1 LIYSRIIEIPAL
13 GNIKN
18 INYIPTSDGGILFN
32 ILTNQGSIIII
43 IDTSIKKY
51 KFKENIEHI
60 VSLPLGYNIFYTE
73 RYIYIAKKFRDE
85 LKIRGPYNKP
95 SIKTPLFIGGAFGLG
110 IIAITSDKIYQIDSL
125 GNIIASSNL
134 SLQEGYTHVKVINTY
149 LLPMIV
155 LEKNG
160 KVSAIIVYFDNDFVK
175 LDHKAIGF
183 KGEIFNVSYNNG
195 TLCFN
200 TTDGYSYCLSPLYLK
215 WLLQNKVK
223 HTKKY
228 SLKELADL
236 HDKIRATG
244 DIQQIYEIET
254 FFDSQLLEEVIHRD
268 YNIRENL
275 LKAINKEINTSL
287 NRILNKHFRTHTS
300 DDALNLFLV
309 EYYES
314 IKESSQA
321 MLNKIVHRVL
331 ASANVKEIRLSSIVA
346 LARAINEVKNIDETF
361 SEKHVVK
368 LMTRFLSVFEELN
381 LPPETIKNILSEFPK
396 EIEKIILKKLVRA
409 SSSTFPII
417 NDIAMETL
425 KTLGYDLYS
434 FRNEKLNIEKVL
446 ANIFVDSSRIKK
458 TFEERYKHLL
468 DNALFDELKQYLN
481 NSKKLVEYIKDLSG
495 KLREYN
501 IEITKDPEFINEVE
515 KCFKSE
521 LTDLQWY
528 QFKAQLDSIAECNK
542 ELKNILNIVYERIKD
557 SACLN
562 KDLIDNAIR
571 DLKSCRDKVK
581 VTENLARKISRLLSI
596 ESSINK
602 LEKDLMNMQPV
613 GRIVGKDLIDK
624 AYESI
629 RKLDE
634 ARAYELLNIL
644 QNKYREIVKV
654 NEYLKEFLS
663 LGDKEPFNCIR
674 NDIEVISKKLIEGP
688 GTGSIKIEDI
698 RNTYFKII
706 ENRPR
711 INEIITNI
719 EIAIKEMDINP
730 AELQQHKEFILRE
743 FLNTVMTQGFDKTF
757 NELVKLKDI
766 LNEIREKVKSLV
778 NNISNI
784 RAISSKLIQT
794 KSFELI
800 SNTILEF
807 KTKYKELISK
817 PLPFYI
823 EENQK
828 LLNKLKLF
836 NEKTRDLYI
845 EISNLKIFLDNL
857 DEDVAEQVVKY
868 LNDAMK
874 ISGSAEEVLNEFS
887 TRMPS
892 ILDHKLREFISKID
906 KDIKNIKERKKFLK
920 SKFSK
925 TLIDIILKKVLEDI
939 RTLRQEATTNLS
951 EASKIINMLI
961 SRKRIYTLDEIIS
974 LLEENGLVIDKF
986 ILAKDTLEKV
996 DEVSKLEGIENIISF
1011 NPKLVVNSLLIT
1023 KNIEDGIRL
1032 AKLAYILAKKHD
1044 ISFVID
1050 VLNSMKPSNV
1060 HEAALLLL
1068 TATGSNIF
1076 KDKKGYVAA
1085 HAMLLKIFEDY
1096 LADYVTCK
1104 DVADSAILSKSLK
1117 DLYDAF
1123 CVKNN
1128 LPQAIAI
1135 VALWCSEEDIRS
1147 SKALGLLGGYHV
1159 KKLKAYIE
1167 ELSKILDTKFKY
1179 NELAAISYVVDNF
1192 WKNIPSM
1199 VHDELNSSLN
1209 FINERRILDF
1219 LREYGKYIRKES
1231 ALEVLK
1237 IIRDFYEMIRD
1248 EDYYKGILQMYLDI
1262 EIMGELS
1269 AETKSELLLKII
1281 NNTGFPVEINEIKLN
1296 IKLNTYP
1303 VAEKTIKIEPY
1314 SYQDFK
1320 YILPK
1325 LYIDE
1330 YELVRGREING
1341 NILISAR
1348 IPGLRDNK
1356 FLTVGPK
1363 EITIPLK
1370 YHGPKGVLMSYLEK
1384 LKKQITEIELPPTL
1398 KEAIIGIGGNN
1409 VVLLGISKEDG
1420 RRVVV
1425 KVPGFVVDL
1434 GGMPTLAFHAISEY
1448 EDYARRCIDAT
1459 NRCGGKVA
1467 RIRKIAFNPPYAVEE
1482 YIDGETL
1489 RKKLNEVKRL
1499 NKEEALRIA
1508 INVGEAL
1515 KCLHNSHVYHN
1526 DIRPEN
1532 IIISKGNV
1540 ILIDVGIDEAWNLL
1554 RHTLGRHIKGETHVG
1569 ARVDEAYT
1577 HPLLLEKLKK
1587 ENLTD
1592 EDKAKLDLF
1601 QLGLLLYE
1609 MLLGYNPITTLKAGN
1624 LKLLPAGL
1632 EELEKI
1638 LIKVC
1643 SPNTLPELSLTE
1655 FIEELKKLL

>member
-1 LIYSRIIEIPAL
+1 
-13 GNIKN
+13 
-18 INYIPTSDGGILFN
+18 
-32 ILTNQGSIIII
+32 
-43 IDTSIKKY
+43 
-51 KFKENIEHI
+51 
-60 VSLPLGYNIFYTE
+60 
-73 RYIYIAKKFRDE
+73 
-85 LKIRGPYNKP
+85 
-95 SIKTPLFIGGAFGLG
+95 
-110 IIAITSDKIYQIDSL
+110 
-125 GNIIASSNL
+125 
-134 SLQEGYTHVKVINTY
+134 
-149 LLPMIV
+149 
-155 LEKNG
+155 
-160 KVSAIIVYFDNDFVK
+160 
-175 LDHKAIGF
+175 
-183 KGEIFNVSYNNG
+183 
-195 TLCFN
+195 
-200 TTDGYSYCLSPLYLK
+200 
-215 WLLQNKVK
+215 
-223 HTKKY
+223 
-228 SLKELADL
+228 
-236 HDKIRATG
+236 
-244 DIQQIYEIET
+244 
-254 FFDSQLLEEVIHRD
+254 
-268 YNIRENL
+268 
-275 LKAINKEINTSL
+275 
-287 NRILNKHFRTHTS
+287 
-300 DDALNLFLV
+300 
-309 EYYES
+309 
-314 IKESSQA
+314 
-321 MLNKIVHRVL
+321 
-331 ASANVKEIRLSSIVA
+331 
-346 LARAINEVKNIDETF
+346 
-361 SEKHVVK
+361 
-368 LMTRFLSVFEELN
+368 
-381 LPPETIKNILSEFPK
+381 
-396 EIEKIILKKLVRA
+396 
-409 SSSTFPII
+409 
-417 NDIAMETL
+417 
-425 KTLGYDLYS
+425 
-434 FRNEKLNIEKVL
+434 
-446 ANIFVDSSRIKK
+446 
-458 TFEERYKHLL
+458 
-468 DNALFDELKQYLN
+468 
-481 NSKKLVEYIKDLSG
+481 
-495 KLREYN
+495 
-501 IEITKDPEFINEVE
+501 
-515 KCFKSE
+515 
-521 LTDLQWY
+521 
-528 QFKAQLDSIAECNK
+528 
-542 ELKNILNIVYERIKD
+542 LKNILNIVYERIKD

-674 NDIEVISKKLIEGP
+674 NDIEVISKKLIEGL

-1643 SPNTLPELSLTE
+1643 SPNTLPELTLTE

>member
-1 LIYSRIIEIPAL
+1 
-13 GNIKN
+13 
-18 INYIPTSDGGILFN
+18 
-32 ILTNQGSIIII
+32 
-43 IDTSIKKY
+43 
-51 KFKENIEHI
+51 
-60 VSLPLGYNIFYTE
+60 
-73 RYIYIAKKFRDE
+73 
-85 LKIRGPYNKP
+85 
-95 SIKTPLFIGGAFGLG
+95 
-110 IIAITSDKIYQIDSL
+110 
-125 GNIIASSNL
+125 
-134 SLQEGYTHVKVINTY
+134 
-149 LLPMIV
+149 
-155 LEKNG
+155 
-160 KVSAIIVYFDNDFVK
+160 
-175 LDHKAIGF
+175 
-183 KGEIFNVSYNNG
+183 
-195 TLCFN
+195 
-200 TTDGYSYCLSPLYLK
+200 
-215 WLLQNKVK
+215 
-223 HTKKY
+223 
-228 SLKELADL
+228 
-236 HDKIRATG
+236 
-244 DIQQIYEIET
+244 
-254 FFDSQLLEEVIHRD
+254 
-268 YNIRENL
+268 
-275 LKAINKEINTSL
+275 
-287 NRILNKHFRTHTS
+287 
-300 DDALNLFLV
+300 
-309 EYYES
+309 
-314 IKESSQA
+314 
-321 MLNKIVHRVL
+321 
-331 ASANVKEIRLSSIVA
+331 
-346 LARAINEVKNIDETF
+346 
-361 SEKHVVK
+361 
-368 LMTRFLSVFEELN
+368 
-381 LPPETIKNILSEFPK
+381 
-396 EIEKIILKKLVRA
+396 
-409 SSSTFPII
+409 
-417 NDIAMETL
+417 
-425 KTLGYDLYS
+425 
-434 FRNEKLNIEKVL
+434 
-446 ANIFVDSSRIKK
+446 
-458 TFEERYKHLL
+458 
-468 DNALFDELKQYLN
+468 
-481 NSKKLVEYIKDLSG
+481 
-495 KLREYN
+495 
-501 IEITKDPEFINEVE
+501 
-515 KCFKSE
+515 
-521 LTDLQWY
+521 
-528 QFKAQLDSIAECNK
+528 
-542 ELKNILNIVYERIKD
+542 LNIVYERIKD

-562 KDLIDNAIR
+562 KDIIDNAIR

-596 ESSINK
+596 ENGIIK
-602 LEKDLMNMQPV
+602 LEKDLMNMQTV

-624 AYESI
+624 AYEAI

-634 ARAYELLNIL
+634 TRAYELLNIL
-644 QNKYREIVKV
+644 QNRYREIVKV

-674 NDIEVISKKLIEGP
+674 NDIEVISKKLVEGL

-719 EIAIKEMDINP
+719 EIAIKEIDINP

-743 FLNTVMTQGFDKTF
+743 FLNTVMTQGFDKSF

-784 RAISSKLIQT
+784 RAISSKLIQS

-800 SNTILEF
+800 SNTVLEF

-868 LNDAMK
+868 LNDSMK

-887 TRMPS
+887 TRIPS
-892 ILDHKLREFISKID
+892 ILDHKLKEFISKID
-906 KDIKNIKERKKFLK
+906 KDIKNFKERKKFLK

-939 RTLRQEATTNLS
+939 STLRQEATTNLS

-961 SRKRIYTLDEIIS
+961 SRKRTYTLDEIIS

-996 DEVSKLEGIENIISF
+996 HEVSKLEGIENIISF

-1044 ISFVID
+1044 TSFVID
-1050 VLNSMKPSNV
+1050 VLNPMKTSNV

-1068 TATGSNIF
+1068 TATGSSIF
-1076 KDKKGYVAA
+1076 KDKEGYAAA

-1123 CVKNN
+1123 CIKNN

-1147 SKALGLLGGYHV
+1147 SKALGLIGGYHV
-1159 KKLKAYIE
+1159 KKLKSYIE
-1167 ELSKILDTKFKY
+1167 ELSKILDTKFKDG
-1179 NELAAISYVVDNF
+1179 ELAAISYVVDNF

-1199 VHDELNSSLN
+1199 VHDELNSSIK
-1209 FINERRILDF
+1209 FINESKILN
-1219 LREYGKYIRKES
+1219 LIRENGKYIRKES

-1237 IIRDFYEMIRD
+1237 IIRDIYEMIRD
-1248 EDYYKGILQMYLDI
+1248 EDYYRGILQMYLDI
-1262 EIMGELS
+1262 EIMGELL

-1370 YHGPKGVLMSYLEK
+1370 YHGPKGVLISYLEK

-1398 KEAIIGIGGNN
+1398 RETIIGIGGNN

-1434 GGMPTLAFHAISEY
+1434 GGMPTFGKVSEC
-1448 EDYARRCIDAT
+1448 ENYARRCKDAT

-1467 RIRKIAFNPPYAVEE
+1467 RIRKIEFNPPYAVEE
-1482 YIDGETL
+1482 YIDGDTL

-1532 IIISKGNV
+1532 IIISKENV

-1554 RHTLGRHIKGETHVG
+1554 RHILGRHIKGETQVG

-1577 HPLLLEKLKK
+1577 HPLLLEKVKK

-1592 EDKAKLDLF
+1592 EDKARLDLF

-1609 MLLGYNPITTLKAGN
+1609 MLLGYNPITILKAGHS
-1624 LKLLPAGL
+1624 KLLPAGL

-1655 FIEELKKLL
+1655 FIEELKKLLQF